1 MKKILVFALIMV
13 IASAMVF
20 ANGSSEAAPAK
31 EEAKASSWAE
41 ENGLYRTDETVAE
54 LYEQAKKE
62 GEVNVYGCTGRIEDF
77 IPDFE
82 KAYPGVKVN
91 FYDLG
96 INEMLEKYTREH
108 EAGIYTAD
116 VLQLKE
122 QTGSIKRE
130 YIDNGLLYNY
140 HPADIFGNII
150 DPEFLCVT
158 PFTIELDWWSYN
170 TDLYSDLPISSWW
183 DVTKP
188 EWAGKFIFLD
198 PNGEPDL
205 PVLFA
210 CMIQNADMLAAEY
223 EKVFGKPIVLD
234 ADEPNAGYAWI
245 KRMAKNKP
253 IIETKNGNIVKDV
266 GGAPNMKEAPIGYGV
281 SSKLRDRDK
290 KDFRLGVNPAKF
302 STPTTAVSFMVAQI
316 TDHAPHVAAAKLF
329 VRFICGEADHNGPG
343 IKPFMTA
350 GSYSVFPDAVN
361 TAEMPAYDDI
371 PKFKTDFDFWYENYQ
386 DICDYWISV
395 QP

>member
-1 MKKILVFALIMV
+1 MKRIKVLTLMLAAVMLLTALTGSVAFADGDNW
-13 IASAMVF
+13 AE
-20 ANGSSEAAPAK
+20 ANGI
-31 EEAKASSWAE
+31 
-41 ENGLYRTDETVAE
+41 YRTDETVEE
-54 LYEQAKKE
+54 LYEQAKLE

-82 KAYPGVKVN
+82 AAYPGVKVN
-91 FYDLG
+91 LYDLG

-108 EAGIYTAD
+108 AAGIYTAD
-116 VLQLKE
+116 ILQLKE
-122 QTGSIKRE
+122 QTGSIQKE
-130 YIDNGLLYNY
+130 YIEQGLLYNY
-140 HPADIFGNII
+140 HPDDIFHNII
-150 DPEFLCVT
+150 DPEFLAVT

-210 CMIQNADMLAAEY
+210 CMIQNADMMAEEY
-223 EKVFGKPIVLD
+223 EKVFGEPIVLAD
-234 ADEPNAGYAWI
+234 DEPNAGYAWI
-245 KRMAKNKP
+245 KRMAQNHP

-266 GGAPNMKEAPIGYGV
+266 GGAPDMKEAPIGYGV
-281 SSKLRDRDK
+281 SSKLRERDK
-290 KDFRLGVNPAKF
+290 QDFRLGVNPAKF
-302 STPTTAVSFMVAQI
+302 DTPTTAVSFMVAQI
-316 TDHAPHVAAAKLF
+316 ADHAPHVAAAKLF

-343 IKPFMTA
+343 IVPFMTA
-350 GSYSVFPDAVN
+350 GSYSVFPDATN

-371 PKFKTDFDFWYENYQ
+371 PKFKTDFDFWYDNYQ
-386 DICDYWISV
+386 DISDYWIAV

>member
-1 MKKILVFALIMV
+1 
-13 IASAMVF
+13 
-20 ANGSSEAAPAK
+20 
-31 EEAKASSWAE
+31 
-41 ENGLYRTDETVAE
+41 
-54 LYEQAKKE
+54 
-62 GEVNVYGCTGRIEDF
+62 
-77 IPDFE
+77 
-82 KAYPGVKVN
+82 
-91 FYDLG
+91 
-96 INEMLEKYTREH
+96 
-108 EAGIYTAD
+108 
-116 VLQLKE
+116 
-122 QTGSIKRE
+122 
-130 YIDNGLLYNY
+130 
-140 HPADIFGNII
+140 
-150 DPEFLCVT
+150 
-158 PFTIELDWWSYN
+158 
-170 TDLYSDLPISSWW
+170 
-183 DVTKP
+183 
-188 EWAGKFIFLD
+188 
-198 PNGEPDL
+198 
-205 PVLFA
+205 
-210 CMIQNADMLAAEY
+210 MIQNADMLAAEY

-281 SSKLRDRDK
+281 SSKLRERDK

-316 TDHAPHVAAAKLF
+316 ADHAPHVAAAKLF

-361 TAEMPAYDDI
+361 NAKMPAYDEI
-371 PKFKTDFDFWYENYQ
+371 PKFKTDFDFWYDNYQ